1 MPLHD
6 RHDGAEPATDQLE
19 SLEALFALS
28 RDLLC
33 VVEPDGR
40 LARVNPAFAATLGWE
55 AEDVI
60 GRPLR
65 DLVHAADRAALDTAL
80 DAAADAASDG
90 SSALAETRCR
100 CRDGDHRWIAWR
112 VSAPDRQ
119 GRVYAV
125 GRDVTGSRHVDAAL
139 RESEQRA
146 AAQVEGALDC
156 VVTIDAEGRILA
168 FNPAAER
175 TFGHAR
181 ADVIGRPMADVL
193 VPAELREAHRA
204 GLARHLATGE
214 ARILGRRIEVPAIRA
229 DGTRFPVELT
239 VIRLPADGPPV
250 FTAFLRD
257 ISDRVRAADA
267 LARSEE
273 RFRGFVE
280 AAHEGVWALD
290 TIGRTTYVN
299 ARAVAMLGYPASALL
314 GRQWFDLMDADDAFA
329 ARTRFAR
336 GQRGIAESYEVALRH
351 ANGERLVA
359 QVAASALQGPDG
371 AFVGMIVLLRDVTAR
386 KRDERLAASQSAIL
400 ELVAAG
406 LPLDAVLAAVVRF
419 VEQEAPDAACT
430 IRPPISGP
438 SGAAHAGADA
448 WSTPSVAPDG
458 TELGTV
464 ALRPREGGAALR
476 DMPTDAHRH
485 LLAVASH
492 LAGIA
497 LQRARD
503 EERRAHA
510 ARYFRALIE
519 HASDMVAVTDADG
532 TYRYASP
539 AHERYLGYA
548 PAALVG
554 RDARTMVHPEDAA
567 RVDAEFVQLRARP
580 GGTITVQF
588 RQRHADGGWR
598 TLDAVATNLLHDPAV
613 GGLVV
618 NVHDVTER
626 VRLEE
631 QLRQGQKMEAVGRL
645 AGGVAH
651 DFNNLLLV
659 IQNHG
664 AFVAAALPE
673 ESPVRADLAE
683 VLKAAERAAALTRQ
697 LLAFGRQQV
706 LQPRR
711 LDVNRTVADVAGMLR
726 RVIGEDI
733 RLTTELSPEAWPVLA
748 DPGQLEQV
756 LMNLAVNARDAMP
769 AGGAL
774 RLHTAN
780 VVIDAADPRAR
791 SGLAPGAYVAL
802 TVEDAGVGIAP
813 DVLPRIFEPFYTTK
827 PVGAGTGLGLATVY
841 GIVQQSG
848 GHVDVESAP
857 GRGSRFTVL
866 LPRMEPRPAD
876 ATPPSPAPAAPASP
890 RGSETILVVE
900 DEAPVRLVVRRM
912 LERLGYVVLDAE
924 SARDALRLAETAAH
938 PIDLV
943 LTDVVMPGQSGR
955 AFAEQLA
962 LARPEL
968 RVLYMSGYTDDE
980 ILRRGLAEPGA
991 TFLEKPFTPERL
1003 ARAVR
1008 GALDG

>member
-6 RHDGAEPATDQLE
+6 RPDGADPATDQLDSRDPQDAPDSLE
-19 SLEALFALS
+19 ALEALEALFALS
-28 RDLLC
+28 RDLLG
-33 VVEPDGR
+33 VVGADGR
-40 LARVNPAFAATLGWE
+40 LARVNPAFTATLGWRADE
-55 AEDVI
+55 VL

-65 DLVHAADRAALDTAL
+65 DLVHADDRAALDAVSA
-80 DAAADAASDG
+80 AAADAGAE
-90 SSALAETRCR
+90 LAEARCR
-100 CRDGDHRWIAWR
+100 CRDGAWRWIAWR
-112 VSAPDRQ
+112 VSAPDRR
-119 GRVYAV
+119 GRAYAV
-125 GRDVTGSRHVDAAL
+125 GRDVTSRRHVDAAL

-146 AAQVEGALDC
+146 AE
-156 VVTIDAEGRILA
+156 
-168 FNPAAER
+168 
-175 TFGHAR
+175 
-181 ADVIGRPMADVL
+181 
-193 VPAELREAHRA
+193 
-204 GLARHLATGE
+204 
-214 ARILGRRIEVPAIRA
+214 
-229 DGTRFPVELT
+229 
-239 VIRLPADGPPV
+239 
-250 FTAFLRD
+250 
-257 ISDRVRAADA
+257 A

-299 ARAVAMLGYPASALL
+299 ARAVAMLGYPAPALL
-314 GRQWFDLMDADDAFA
+314 GRQWFDLMEPDDAFA

-419 VEQEAPDAACT
+419 VEHEAPDAACT
-430 IRPPISGP
+430 IRPP
-438 SGAAHAGADA
+438 GAASAGPAAAAADG
-448 WSTPSVAPDG
+448 WSTPIVAPDG

-464 ALRPREGGAALR
+464 ALHPHADAAAS
-476 DMPTDAHRH
+476 PTEAQRH

-519 HASDMVAVTDADG
+519 HASDMVAVMDPGGA
-532 TYRYASP
+532 YRYASP
-539 AHERYLGYA
+539 AHERYLGRA
-548 PAALVG
+548 PSSLVGVDALTLVHPDDVPRIGAALA
-554 RDARTMVHPEDAA
+554 D
-567 RVDAEFVQLRARP
+567 LLARP
-580 GGTITVQF
+580 GGTVAVQY
-588 RQRHADGGWR
+588 RMRHADGSWR
-598 TLDAVATNLLHDPAV
+598 TLDAVGTNLVDDAAV
-613 GGLVV
+613 RGVVV

-626 VRLEE
+626 LRLEE

-664 AFVAAALPE
+664 AFVAAALPDDA
-673 ESPVRADLAE
+673 PVRADLAE

-733 RLTTELSPEAWPVLA
+733 RLTTELAPAVWPVLA

-774 RLHTAN
+774 RLRTAN
-780 VVIDAADPRAR
+780 VVVDAADARAR
-791 SGLAPGAYVAL
+791 SGLAPGAYAAL

-848 GHVDVESAP
+848 GHVDVESTP

-866 LPRMEPRPAD
+866 LPRMRPAATDD
-876 ATPPSPAPAAPASP
+876 AAPPSPAPVPAASP
-890 RGSETILVVE
+890 RGAETILVVE

-912 LERLGYVVLDAE
+912 LERLGYAVLDAE
-924 SARDALRLAETAAH
+924 SARDALHLAETATQ